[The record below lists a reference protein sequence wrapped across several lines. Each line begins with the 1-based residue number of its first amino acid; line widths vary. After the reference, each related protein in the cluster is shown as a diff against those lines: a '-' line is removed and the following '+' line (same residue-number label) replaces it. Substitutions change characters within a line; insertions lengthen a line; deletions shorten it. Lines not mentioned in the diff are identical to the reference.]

1 MDPWG
6 AFSEAWGLAAV
17 KPRVLIPWA
26 LPFAATLLGI
36 GLIAHFGGAPLTDW
50 EAALVRL
57 GIPAVLL
64 FASLE
69 LLAVACASAV
79 TVEFVRQSQ
88 REESEDLRGAME
100 VGVRRTLSLVALYI
114 VKWVFLAAALVVPAV
129 VTVLIFSRFIPLL
142 VLGLIAVVG
151 GWAILYVAL
160 SLAEAAL
167 VVEDAGVVEAL
178 GLAWSTSQGARWPLA
193 WLWVLIGITYGLLYL
208 LGRLPVVG
216 PWIKVL
222 GATLV
227 SYGATAAPA
236 LAYLWLS
243 DALVQKPTELP
254 PSPSE
259 PRRWTDEMD
268 RGRLA

>member
-1 MDPWG
+1 
-6 AFSEAWGLAAV
+6 
-17 KPRVLIPWA
+17 
-26 LPFAATLLGI
+26 
-36 GLIAHFGGAPLTDW
+36 
-50 EAALVRL
+50 
-57 GIPAVLL
+57 
-64 FASLE
+64 
-69 LLAVACASAV
+69 
-79 TVEFVRQSQ
+79 
-88 REESEDLRGAME
+88 ME
-100 VGVRRTLSLVALYI
+100 VGVRRTLSLFALYI
-114 VKWVFLAAALVVPAV
+114 VKWVLLGAALVVPAV

-193 WLWVLIGITYGLLYL
+193 WLWVLIGISYGLLYL

-216 PWIKVL
+216 PWIMVL

-236 LAYLWLS
+236 LAY
-243 DALVQKPTELP
+243 
-254 PSPSE
+254 
-259 PRRWTDEMD
+259 
-268 RGRLA
+268 